1 MQFKFFNIP
10 VNDLDQSGDE
20 LNKFLRS
27 HRVLEVKQ
35 KLIKTKNNAGWY
47 FTVKYLE
54 SSGKTKTGYKSNS
67 IDYKEVLDEK
77 TFAVYSRLREIRKT
91 IAEAEGMP
99 VYAVFT
105 NKELAD
111 VASLPEITLSALNKV
126 DGIGEKKAERF
137 GKKMLEVYFHEQN
150 PNADPGKLF

>member
-10 VNDLDQSGDE
+10 VNDLELSGEE

-35 KLIKTKNNAGWY
+35 KLVKTKNNASWH
-47 FTVKYLE
+47 FTIQYLD
-54 SSGKTKTGYKSNS
+54 SPLPSKDIFKTDRV
-67 IDYKEVLDEK
+67 DYKEVLDEK
-77 TFAVYSRLREIRKT
+77 TFAIFSQLREIRKT

-105 NKELAD
+105 NQELAD
-111 VASLPEITLSALNKV
+111 VARLPEISEASIIKV
-126 DGIGEKKAERF
+126 NGIGEKKTERF
-137 GKKMLEVYFHEQN
+137 GKKMVEMYKAIQPEPVSLNQ
-150 PNADPGKLF
+150 LF